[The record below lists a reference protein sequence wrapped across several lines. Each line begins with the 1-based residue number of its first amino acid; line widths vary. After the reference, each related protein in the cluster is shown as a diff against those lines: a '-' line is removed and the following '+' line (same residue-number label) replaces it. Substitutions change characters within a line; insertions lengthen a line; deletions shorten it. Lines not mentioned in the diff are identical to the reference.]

1 MADFLEF
8 FAIFGLSESA
18 ADGKLAGAGEKRGDS
33 GQKNVRGR
41 VKTTFLKG
49 QKCQNSLG
57 KPRILKKMK
66 NFSKKVLTFVFP
78 VVNCS
83 PFAANGTNER
93 MSGEREP
100 IGSEKN
106 RRLWLTTP

>member
-1 MADFLEF
+1 
-8 FAIFGLSESA
+8 
-18 ADGKLAGAGEKRGDS
+18 
-33 GQKNVRGR
+33 
-41 VKTTFLKG
+41 
-49 QKCQNSLG
+49 
-57 KPRILKKMK
+57 MK

-78 VVNCS
+78 VVDCS

-106 RRLWLTTP
+106 PKIVVDNPFPGW